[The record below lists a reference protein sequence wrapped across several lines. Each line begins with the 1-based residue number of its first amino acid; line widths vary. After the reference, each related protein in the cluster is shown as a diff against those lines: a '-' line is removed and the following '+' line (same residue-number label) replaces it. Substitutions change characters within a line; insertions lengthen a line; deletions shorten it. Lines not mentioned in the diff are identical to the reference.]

1 MAVAILAYG
10 SLKDDPG
17 PELKP
22 VIRDRKRVRTPFPVE
37 YGRASRGR
45 GGAPTLIPLECGA
58 PVEAMLLILD
68 PTVSVRAARDML
80 WRRETG
86 RKQGSYNPPNNPTE
100 NHVIVEEYRN
110 LGGIRLVLSTRIG
123 SNISSLTAKD
133 LARRAIASARSADVP
148 AGEDGI
154 SYLLR
159 ANSSG
164 VETPLTAAYERA
176 ILEETGANTLQQA
189 IETIRSQCHQ

>member
-22 VIRDRKRVRTPFPVE
+22 LIRDRKRVRTPFPVE

-58 PVEAMLLILD
+58 PVEATLLILD
-68 PTVSVRAARDML
+68 PSVPIEAARDML
-80 WRRETG
+80 WRRETRQRKG
-86 RKQGSYNPPNNPTE
+86 RYNPPDKPTK
-100 NHVIVEEYRN
+100 NHVIIEEHRN
-110 LGGIRLVLSTRIG
+110 LGGIALVLSTRVG
-123 SNISSLTAKD
+123 PNIAPLTVEE
-133 LARRAIASARSADVP
+133 LARLAIESARSPNVAPGD
-148 AGEDGI
+148 DGI
-154 SYLLR
+154 SYLFR
-159 ANSSG
+159 AKSSG

-176 ILEETGANTLQQA
+176 VLRQTGADSLEKA
-189 IETIRSQCHQ
+189 VYIVRSRRQ